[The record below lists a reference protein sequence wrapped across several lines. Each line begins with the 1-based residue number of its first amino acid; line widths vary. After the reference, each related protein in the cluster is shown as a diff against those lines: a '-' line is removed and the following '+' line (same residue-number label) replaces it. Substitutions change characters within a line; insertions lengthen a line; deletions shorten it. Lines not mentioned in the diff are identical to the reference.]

1 MLRNYIKIAW
11 RNLWNNKAF
20 GIINIAGLTIGLTC
34 CMFILL
40 WVANEWNF
48 NRNHP
53 KLGNIYQ
60 VYEHQYYSHGD
71 ILTVTATPGPLA
83 NQLKAEVPG
92 VLRAGHLSWMTEKLF
107 STGDKNLKFEGQ
119 YANND
124 IFSVFSYPFI
134 EGDPATALK
143 RPNDIVL
150 TEKVARSLFGDAK
163 AAGQIIRLDN
173 KEDYMVCGV
182 MKDLPANSSF
192 TFTWLLPIERLM
204 EENTWL
210 RDSWTSNAPRTY
222 VLLDPR
228 VDFNKVNARAKG
240 IIQRHEKD
248 SKTEVFLYPFSD
260 TYLKGQFDKGKLTGG
275 RIEYVRLFII
285 VAIFVLLIA
294 CINFM
299 NLSTARAIQR
309 SKEVGVRKSIG
320 AGRPALISQF
330 LGESFA
336 LVFIA
341 SALSVLLVWVLLPS
355 FEKMV
360 NVTLSV
366 NVFTWYN
373 LLGLFFLAL
382 FTDFVAGSYPA
393 FYLSSLDP
401 VATLKGG
408 MLRLRASA
416 IWLRKGLVVFQF
428 AISTILIVAAFLIY
442 QQIRFIKNRNLGL
455 NKDQVVYI
463 TNEGNTIKNEDAFRN
478 ALKGMPGIVA
488 STTSDQLP
496 IRIGSN
502 FQGVSW
508 PGKGADESVLIDY
521 IWVGYDFEKTM
532 QLDML
537 EGRTFSAEYP
547 TDQQGLVINETA
559 AKLMKLKPPYVGQLL
574 TVDDQQRP
582 ILGVVKDFSSSHL
595 SRKIAPT
602 LIRYASGTNR
612 YLLVRIQP
620 DKVETALAS
629 LGAVYK
635 KFNPE
640 YPLSV
645 KYMDEYFAKM
655 YTSEQVIGRLSAGF
669 TVLAIFVACLGLF
682 GLATFTAQ
690 QRTKEIGIRKVLGAT
705 IGQILVLLS
714 KEFLRLV
721 LIAVAIAM
729 PLAAYFMHGWLDKF
743 AYHVEISW
751 WVFAATA
758 LLALVLAMLTVSYQS
773 VKTARMNPVK
783 SLRTE

>member
-48 NRNHP
+48 NRSHQ
-53 KLGNIYQ
+53 KLENIYQ
-60 VYEHQYYSHGD
+60 VYEHQYYSHD
-71 ILTVTATPGPLA
+71 EILTVTATPGPLA
-83 NQLKAEVPG
+83 DALKAETPG
-92 VLRAGHLSWMTEKLF
+92 ILKAGHLSWLNEKLF
-107 STGDKNLKFEGQ
+107 SVGEKNLKFEGQ

-124 IFSVFSYPFI
+124 VFSIFSFPFI

-163 AAGQIIRLDN
+163 AVGRIIRLDG

-182 MKDLPANSSF
+182 IKDLPANSSF
-192 TFTWLLPIERLM
+192 TFAWLLPFERVV
-204 EENTWL
+204 EENQWL
-210 RDSWTSNAPRTY
+210 KNWDSNAPRTY
-222 VLLDPR
+222 VLLDPKA
-228 VDFNKVNARAKG
+228 DFRQVNARAKG
-240 IIQRHEKD
+240 VIQRNLKD

-260 TYLKGQFDKGKLTGG
+260 IYLKGQFDKGKLAGG

-341 SALSVLLVWVLLPS
+341 SALSVLLVWILMPS

-366 NVFTWYN
+366 KVFTWYN
-373 LLGLFFLAL
+373 VLGLFFLAL
-382 FTDFVAGSYPA
+382 FTGFIAGSYPA

-463 TNEGNTIKNEDAFRN
+463 TNEGNVMKNENAFMN

-488 STTSDQLP
+488 SSTSDQLP

-521 IWVGYDFEKTM
+521 LWVGYDFAKTM
-532 QLDML
+532 QLEMV
-537 EGRTFSAEYP
+537 EGRTFSSEFP

-574 TVDDQQRP
+574 TVDDQKQP
-582 ILGVVKDFSSSHL
+582 VIGVVKDFSSSHL
-595 SRKIAPT
+595 SKKIAPT

-612 YLLVRIQP
+612 FFLVRIQP
-620 DKVETALAS
+620 DKTEAALAS
-629 LGAVYK
+629 LGSVYK

-640 YPLSV
+640 YPFSV
-645 KYMDEYFAKM
+645 KYMDESFAKM
-655 YTSEQVIGRLSAGF
+655 YTSEQVIGRLSASF

>member
-48 NRNHP
+48 NRNHD
-53 KLGNIYQ
+53 KLDNIYQ
-60 VYEHQYYSHGD
+60 VYEQQYYSHD
-71 ILTVTATPGPLA
+71 EILTVTATPGPLA
-83 NQLKAEVPG
+83 DQMKAETPG
-92 VLRAGHLSWMTEKLF
+92 ILKAGHLSWSSEMLF
-107 STGDKNLKFEGQ
+107 SAGSKHLKFEGQ

-124 IFSVFSYPFI
+124 IFYVFSFPFI

-163 AAGQIIRLDN
+163 AVGQIVRVDN
-173 KEDYMVCGV
+173 KHDYMVCGV
-182 MKDLPANSSF
+182 MKDLPLNSTF
-192 TFTWLLPIERLM
+192 TFTWLLPMDRLA
-204 EENTWL
+204 EENQWL
-210 RDSWTSNAPRTY
+210 KNSWTSNAPRTY
-222 VLLDPR
+222 VLLDPKA
-228 VDFNKVNARAKG
+228 DFEKVNARVKG
-240 IIQRHEKD
+240 VIQRNASE
-248 SKTEVFLYPFSD
+248 SKTEVFLYPFED
-260 TYLKGQFDKGKLTGG
+260 IYLKGQFDKGKLTGG

-285 VAIFVLLIA
+285 VAVFVLLIA

-320 AGRPALISQF
+320 AGRPALIWQF

-341 SALSVLLVWVLLPS
+341 SVLSVLLVWVLLPF
-355 FEKMV
+355 FETMV
-360 NVTLSV
+360 NVTLTV
-366 NVFTWYN
+366 KIFTWYN

-382 FTDFVAGSYPA
+382 FTGFVAGSYPA

-408 MLRLRASA
+408 MLRLRTSA

-428 AISTILIVAAFLIY
+428 VISTVLIVAAFLIY
-442 QQIRFIKNRNLGL
+442 QQIQFIKNRNLGL

-463 TNEGNTIKNEDAFRN
+463 LNEDNIQKNEDAFRN
-478 ALKGMPGIVA
+478 ALAGMPGIVA
-488 STTSDQLP
+488 SSTSDQLP
-496 IRIGSN
+496 IKVGSN

-521 IWVGYDFEKTM
+521 LWVGYDFEKTM
-532 QLDML
+532 QLEMV
-537 EGRTFSAEYP
+537 EGRTFSPAYP
-547 TDQQGLVINETA
+547 TDQRGLVINETA
-559 AKLMKLKPPYVGQLL
+559 AKLMKLKRPYVGQLL
-574 TVDDQQRP
+574 TVEDEQRP
-582 ILGVVKDFSSSHL
+582 ILGVTKDFSSNHL

-602 LIRYASGTNR
+602 LLRYANGSNR
-612 YLLVRIQP
+612 YVLVRIQP
-620 DKVETALAS
+620 GKVDAALAS
-629 LGAVYK
+629 LETVYK

-640 YPLSV
+640 YPFSV
-645 KYMDEYFAKM
+645 KYMDDSFAKM
-655 YTSEQVIGRLSAGF
+655 YSSEQVIGRLSASF
-669 TVLAIFVACLGLF
+669 TVLAILVACLGLF

-729 PLAAYFMHGWLDKF
+729 PLAAYFMHGWLEKF
-743 AYHVEISW
+743 AYHVEIAW
-751 WVFAATA
+751 WVFAVTA
-758 LLALVLAMLTVSYQS
+758 LLAIVLAMLTVSYQS
-773 VKTARMNPVK
+773 VRTARMNPIK